1 MSVHFPL
8 INHSTVSVSRRQC
21 RRRRIDTPLAPRQ
34 SRIRHYHR
42 GGGVPTSRSQL
53 VIFFLFFFI
62 FPIEQTVRHSVCA
75 QIITFV
81 VVESE
86 RKRSNNEKN
95 KNK

>member
-8 INHSTVSVSRRQC
+8 INHSTVSVSRRQF

-34 SRIRHYHR
+34 SRIRYR
-42 GGGVPTSRSQL
+42 LGVPTSRSQL

-62 FPIEQTVRHSVCA
+62 FPIEQTVRHSVCT

-86 RKRSNNEKN
+86 RKRRSNNDK
-95 KNK
+95 KK